1 LPCTRKFN
9 ELHFE
14 VPQPGNT
21 CDFSSRLLWEVL
33 RASRL
38 WREAPKAPPSLVEDS
53 VHDSAGDGFV
63 DCFWS
68 PVGLEVVNYLITVT
82 VTELFNYI
90 FGAMPA
96 VSGAGSVQGE
106 KINSHNTS

>member
-1 LPCTRKFN
+1 MGQKQFLLAPSRRTLKILVLRRKPLPCTRKFN

-68 PVGLEVVNYLITVT
+68 PVEGGGSGNLGAWL
-82 VTELFNYI
+82 
-90 FGAMPA
+90 FGA
-96 VSGAGSVQGE
+96 V
-106 KINSHNTS
+106 